1 MNYAIIKSNANNRWS
16 QYGISELMRMTKS
29 NSNVYLKKKKTFEIH
44 YIIAANS
51 SNYTKITFLKES
63 IISIVDIDRQES
75 IL

>member
-1 MNYAIIKSNANNRWS
+1 
-16 QYGISELMRMTKS
+16 MRMTKS

-63 IISIVDIDRQES
+63 SIISIVDIDRQES

>member
-1 MNYAIIKSNANNRWS
+1 
-16 QYGISELMRMTKS
+16 MRMTKS

-63 IISIVDIDRQES
+63 SIISIVDIDRQYCNES

>member
-1 MNYAIIKSNANNRWS
+1 
-16 QYGISELMRMTKS
+16 MRMTKS
-29 NSNVYLKKKKTFEIH
+29 NSNVYLKKKKTFH

-63 IISIVDIDRQES
+63 WIISIVDIDRQES

>member
-1 MNYAIIKSNANNRWS
+1 
-16 QYGISELMRMTKS
+16 MRMTKS

-51 SNYTKITFLKES
+51 SNYAKITFLKESS